1 LYCQTFTKWKSE
13 VDQKLKEEKKKQLIK
28 ERRAEEA
35 KKEEKSLKRD
45 DAASAYQQWSVLI
58 AVCYD
63 SRHF

>member
-1 LYCQTFTKWKSE
+1 M
-13 VDQKLKEEKKKQLIK
+13 K

-45 DAASAYQQWSVLI
+45 DATSAYQQWSVLI